1 MYQIGAFS
9 KMAGMSVKTLR
20 YYHEIGLLE
29 PAQIDESTGYRY
41 YTESEFIKAER
52 IRFLKGLQFSL
63 PEIAEVLD
71 HLEDESDL
79 QAYLKEKKDQ
89 LELQIR
95 ELRKV
100 QGSIQSHLDQEDR
113 FMRDREYTFELKD
126 MPDQLVASLRY
137 KGRYDE
143 MGTYIGKLFKAA
155 GASANG
161 APFALYYDETYM
173 EEGADI
179 EVCLPVKKAI
189 DKKGV
194 TSRTIPGT
202 RCLVT
207 CHRGPYEALS
217 YAYKAMQD
225 ALNEKGLKAV
235 QPTREVYEK
244 GPGMLLKGNPDKYR
258 TLVMFPVEEA

>member
-29 PAQIDESTGYRY
+29 PAEIDASTGYRY
-41 YTESEFIKAER
+41 YTASEFIRAER
-52 IRFLKGLQFSL
+52 IQFLKGLQFSL

-100 QGSIQSHLDQEDR
+100 QGSIQTHLDQEDK
-113 FMRDREYTFELKD
+113 FMREREYDFEIKEI
-126 MPDQLVASLRY
+126 PEQLVVSLRY

-155 GASANG
+155 GASASG
-161 APFALYYDETYM
+161 HVFALYYDESYM
-173 EEGADI
+173 EDGADI

-194 TSRTIPGT
+194 TSRIIPGS

-207 CHRGPYEALS
+207 RHIGPYEALN

-225 ALNEKGLKAV
+225 ALNEKGLKAI

-244 GPGMLLKGNPDKYR
+244 RPGMLLKGNPDKFR
-258 TLVMFPVEEA
+258 TLIMFPLEG

>member
-1 MYQIGAFS
+1 VYQIGAFS

-29 PAQIDESTGYRY
+29 PAYIDDSTGYRY
-41 YTESEFIKAER
+41 YTESEFLKAER

-63 PEIAEVLD
+63 PEITEVLD

-100 QGSIQSHLDQEDR
+100 QGSIQSHLDQEDK
-113 FMRDREYTFELKD
+113 FMRERHYDFEIKEV
-126 MPDQLVASLRY
+126 PDQLVVSLRY

-155 GASANG
+155 GASSSG
-161 APFALYYDETYM
+161 PPFALYYDESYM
-173 EEGADI
+173 EDGADI
-179 EVCLPVKKAI
+179 EVCLPVKKPI

-194 TSRTIPGT
+194 TSRTIPGSKY
-202 RCLVT
+202 LVT
-207 CHRGPYEALS
+207 RHIGPYEALS

-225 ALNEKGLKAV
+225 ALNERGLTSH
-235 QPTREVYEK
+235 QPTMEVYEK

-258 TLVMFPVEEA
+258 TLIMFPVQA